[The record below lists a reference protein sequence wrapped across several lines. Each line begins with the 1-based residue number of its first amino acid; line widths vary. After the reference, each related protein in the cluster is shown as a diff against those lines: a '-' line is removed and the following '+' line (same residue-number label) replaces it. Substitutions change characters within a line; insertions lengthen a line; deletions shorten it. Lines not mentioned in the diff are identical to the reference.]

1 MPKSMSETVSSL
13 GYINRIFQ
21 NVRLVDATQLENFY
35 YSLVKSGVIIPSAEG
50 RSKGALSI
58 ICSEM
63 AKMRKGKVIVDRS
76 DLGFPG
82 RDIAE
87 AAPILK
93 HRYGHVSLLINSG
106 SGKSLMPLIDAQNM
120 ALYIE
125 RTGDSKNFS
134 IDVMT
139 SDINSPIGK
148 LGEKYGN
155 VLLVKGRERN
165 ERVEGEAREFQ
176 AYGILEDVFI
186 LGSTV
191 LLYAMAEAMN
201 DEKPAEKVQ
210 DYIRPLSVEIG
221 SMVDDIIKSKFFE
234 FLLDNLEERKACFF
248 AGLGSG
254 QEVARMTAVRVG
266 HVKRAIGDHV
276 YVAGESST
284 PAPRAGDILVV
295 ISRSGETEIV
305 ISWCKNFK
313 RLGGKIAAIV
323 GTPGSTLQS
332 ISDESYVIKSERVPG
347 KPSSFYVKAAFALS
361 PLPIYLVNRIEERGL
376 KLPEYILSWYHSVM

>member
-1 MPKSMSETVSSL
+1 MSQTVSSL

-21 NVRLVDATQLENFY
+21 NVELVDATQQENFY

-58 ICSEM
+58 VCSEM
-63 AKMRKGKVIVDRS
+63 AKMSKGKIIVDRS

-82 RDIAE
+82 RSISE

-93 HRYGHVSLLINSG
+93 HRYGYVSLLINSG
-106 SGKSLMPLIDAQNM
+106 SGKSLMPLIDAQSM

-125 RTGDSKNFS
+125 KTDDVKNFS

-139 SDINSPIGK
+139 SDASSPIGK

-155 VLLVKGRERN
+155 VLIIKGREGNKRA
-165 ERVEGEAREFQ
+165 EGETREFQ
-176 AYGILEDVFI
+176 TYGILEDVFI
-186 LGSTV
+186 LSSTV
-191 LLYAMAEAMN
+191 LLYAMAGAMN
-201 DEKPAEKVQ
+201 DDKPAERIR
-210 DYIRPLSVEIG
+210 DYIHPLSAEIG

-284 PAPRAGDILVV
+284 PAPRAGDILIV
-295 ISRSGETEIV
+295 ISQSGETEIV
-305 ISWCKNFK
+305 LSWCKNFK
-313 RLGGKIAAIV
+313 RLGGKLAAIV

-332 ISDESYVIKSERVPG
+332 IADESYVIKSERVPG
-347 KPSSFYVKAAFALS
+347 KPSDFYVKAAFALS
-361 PLPIYLVNRIEERGL
+361 PLPIYLVGRIEERGL
-376 KLPEYILSWYHSVM
+376 KLPEYILKWYHSVM

>member
-1 MPKSMSETVSSL
+1 MSQTVSSL

-21 NVRLVDATQLENFY
+21 NIELVDAAQQENFY

-58 ICSEM
+58 VCSEM
-63 AKMRKGKVIVDRS
+63 AKMRKGKIIVDRS

-82 RDIAE
+82 RSISE

-93 HRYGHVSLLINSG
+93 HRYGYVSLLINSG
-106 SGKSLMPLIDAQNM
+106 SGKSLMPLIDAQSM

-125 RTGDSKNFS
+125 KTGDVKNFS

-139 SDINSPIGK
+139 SDANSPIGK

-155 VLLVKGRERN
+155 ILIIKGREENKRA
-165 ERVEGEAREFQ
+165 EGETREFQ
-176 AYGILEDVFI
+176 TYGILEDVFI
-186 LGSTV
+186 LSSMV
-191 LLYAMAEAMN
+191 VLYAMAEAMN
-201 DEKPAEKVQ
+201 DDKPAEKIQ

-221 SMVDDIIKSKFFE
+221 NMVDDIIKSKFFE

-295 ISRSGETEIV
+295 ISQSGETEIV
-305 ISWCKNFK
+305 LSWCKNFK
-313 RLGGKIAAIV
+313 RLGGKLAAIV

-332 ISDESYVIKSERVPG
+332 IADESYVIKSERVPG
-347 KPSSFYVKAAFALS
+347 KPSDFYVKAAFALS
-361 PLPIYLVNRIEERGL
+361 PLPIYLVSRIEGRGL
-376 KLPEYILSWYHSVM
+376 RLPEYILRWYHSVM

>member
-1 MPKSMSETVSSL
+1 MTQTVSSL

-21 NVRLVDATQLENFY
+21 NIELVDATQQENFY

-63 AKMRKGKVIVDRS
+63 AKMSKGKIIVDRS

-82 RDIAE
+82 RSISE

-93 HRYGHVSLLINSG
+93 RRYGYVSLLINSG
-106 SGKSLMPLIDAQNM
+106 SGKSLMPLIDAQSM

-125 RTGDSKNFS
+125 KTGDVKNFS

-139 SDINSPIGK
+139 SDASSPIGK

-155 VLLVKGRERN
+155 VLIIKGREENKRA
-165 ERVEGEAREFQ
+165 EGEAREFQ
-176 AYGILEDVFI
+176 AHGILEDVFI
-186 LGSTV
+186 LGSMV
-191 LLYAMAEAMN
+191 LLYGMACAMN
-201 DEKPAEKVQ
+201 DDKPAEKIQ
-210 DYIRPLSVEIG
+210 DYVRPLSVEIG

-234 FLLDNLEERKACFF
+234 FLLNNLEERKVCFF

-284 PAPRAGDILVV
+284 PAPRAGDILIV
-295 ISRSGETEIV
+295 ISQSGETEIV
-305 ISWCKNFK
+305 LSWCKNFK

-323 GTPGSTLQS
+323 GRAGSTLQS
-332 ISDESYVIKSERVPG
+332 IADESYVISGERTPG
-347 KPSSFYVKAAFALS
+347 KPSDFYVKAAFALS
-361 PLPIYLVNRIEERGL
+361 PLPIYLVSRIEERGL
-376 KLPEYILSWYHSVM
+376 KLPEYILRWYHSVM

>member
-1 MPKSMSETVSSL
+1 MSQTVSSL

-21 NVRLVDATQLENFY
+21 NIELVDAAQQENFY

-58 ICSEM
+58 VCSEM
-63 AKMRKGKVIVDRS
+63 AKMTKGKIIVDRS

-82 RDIAE
+82 RSISE

-93 HRYGHVSLLINSG
+93 HRYGYVSLLINSG
-106 SGKSLMPLIDAQNM
+106 SGKSLMPLIDAQSM

-125 RTGDSKNFS
+125 KTGDVKNFS

-139 SDINSPIGK
+139 SDANSPIGK

-155 VLLVKGRERN
+155 ILIIKGREENKRA
-165 ERVEGEAREFQ
+165 EGETREFQ
-176 AYGILEDVFI
+176 TYGILEDVFI
-186 LGSTV
+186 LSSMV
-191 LLYAMAEAMN
+191 VLYAMAEAMN
-201 DEKPAEKVQ
+201 DDKPAEKIQ

-295 ISRSGETEIV
+295 ISQSGETEIV
-305 ISWCKNFK
+305 LSWCKNFK
-313 RLGGKIAAIV
+313 RLGGKLAAIV

-332 ISDESYVIKSERVPG
+332 IADESYVIKSERVPG
-347 KPSSFYVKAAFALS
+347 KPSDFYVKAAFALS
-361 PLPIYLVNRIEERGL
+361 PLPIYLVSRIEGRGL
-376 KLPEYILSWYHSVM
+376 RLPEYILRWYHSVM